1 MFRLYKNPE
10 AKQWLLVSV
19 VLSIGIGLLFVF
31 LYHTITQQYQ
41 SQLDTHLINAL
52 AVEQTPDSVL
62 DILQNNP
69 LSDETLNEIERLTQL
84 QVSTPK
90 LNTATLQWT
99 LLLAWGIFSA
109 VLFGTVHVLL
119 QAFYNRIAQTSH
131 FAQSLLENSSPI
143 DIRSYQEGALSQL
156 QNDLYHMAVQLHQ
169 SAEKST
175 QHKQYL
181 AQHIADISHQIKT
194 PLTSLHVLTDQ
205 LQLLPVSQREDQYI
219 DLLVAQTDR
228 IEELVQALLLLSR
241 LDADAVTLK
250 QEAINLYQCLA
261 TLSDQLNVLAKHKDI
276 QFSITTDDTD
286 SQFIGDTFLISEA
299 IGNVIKNAI
308 DHAEPHSSIVITMT
322 SNIFYTECRI
332 FNKGKAISQDDLPYI
347 FDRFYR
353 GQYANKNGVGIGLSI
368 AYEIIDRHKGKIT
381 AENQPDGV
389 CFTIT
394 LPK

>member
-1 MFRLYKNPE
+1 MFHLYKNPE
-10 AKQWLLVSV
+10 AKKWLLVSC
-19 VLSIGIGLLFVF
+19 LLAIGVGVLFVF
-31 LYHTITQQYQ
+31 IYQTTTQHYQ
-41 SQLDTHLINAL
+41 TQLDTQLIKAM

-62 DILQNNP
+62 DILQNKT
-69 LSDETLNEIERLTQL
+69 LSDETAREIDRLTQL
-84 QVSTPK
+84 KMSTPK
-90 LNTATLQWT
+90 LDTATLQWT
-99 LLLAWGIFSA
+99 LLLAWTIFTA

-119 QAFYNRIAQTSH
+119 KAFYKRIAQTSH
-131 FAQSLLENSSPI
+131 FAQSLLENSAPV

-169 SAEKST
+169 SAEKSA

-241 LDADAVTLK
+241 LDADTLTLK
-250 QEAINLYQCLA
+250 QESINLYNCLV
-261 TLSDQLNVLAKHKDI
+261 TLTNQLNVLAQHKHT
-276 QFSITTDDTD
+276 QFDITTDDSDLHLT
-286 SQFIGDTFLISEA
+286 GDTFLISEA
-299 IGNVIKNAI
+299 IGNVMKNAI
-308 DHAEPHSSIVITMT
+308 DHADRHSAIEITVT

-332 FNKGKAISQDDLPYI
+332 FNKGKAISQEDLPYI

-368 AYEIIDRHKGKIT
+368 AYEIIERHKGKIT